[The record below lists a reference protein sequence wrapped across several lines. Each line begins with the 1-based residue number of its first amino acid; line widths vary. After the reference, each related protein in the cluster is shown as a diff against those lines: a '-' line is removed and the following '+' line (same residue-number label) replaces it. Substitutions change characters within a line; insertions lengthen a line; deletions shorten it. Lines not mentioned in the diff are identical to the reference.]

1 MTGRGFDREIG
12 PRGGAAGSR
21 LKRAG
26 DVVVSGL
33 AVLVLAP
40 VVLAAAAAVVAS
52 LGLPIFFS
60 DERVGL
66 AGSPIAIRKLRTMT
80 NEKDDRGEFLSDA
93 QRLSLVGRFIRA
105 LSIDEL
111 PQLISVL
118 RGEMSLVGPRPLPTR
133 YFERYSPEQARR
145 HEVKPGI
152 TGLAQVSGRNLL
164 SWDEKFA
171 LDVWYVDNWSLWLD
185 VKILFRTLWQ
195 VMKRTGIQAD
205 GEATMTEFLGTA
217 GDSGTQVVAQP
228 AGESDCAGQGG
239 R

>member
-1 MTGRGFDREIG
+1 M
-12 PRGGAAGSR
+12 
-21 LKRAG
+21 KRAG

-33 AVLVLAP
+33 AVLVLTP
-40 VVLAAAAAVVAS
+40 VALVVVAAVVAS

-105 LSIDEL
+105 LSLDEL
-111 PQLISVL
+111 PQLVSVL

-205 GEATMTEFLGTA
+205 GEATMAEFLGTA
-217 GDSGTQVVAQP
+217 GVSGTQVVARP
-228 AGESDCAGQGG
+228 AGQSDRAGQGG